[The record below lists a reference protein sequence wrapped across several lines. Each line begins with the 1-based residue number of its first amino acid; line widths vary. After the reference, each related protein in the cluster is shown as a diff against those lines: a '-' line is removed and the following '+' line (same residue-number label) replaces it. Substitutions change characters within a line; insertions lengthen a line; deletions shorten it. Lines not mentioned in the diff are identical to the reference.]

1 MKRAFNIEA
10 ETADSGCESVQMRHG
25 MLVTDCGGGLMVGKR
40 DKPQRLEPLHDQ
52 PHAKLWGDFLNS
64 KLRSTNDKETLQP

>member
-52 PHAKLWGDFLNS
+52 PHTKLWGIF
-64 KLRSTNDKETLQP
+64 